1 MGVKVADTIE
11 QVLRQFII
19 AGRVVDTQPFSG
31 HINDSY
37 IAACLDTDGTH
48 RRYLLQRVND
58 RVFPQPIEV
67 MKNIERITRHIAAK
81 AAAAGMTDTR
91 RRVLSLVP
99 ALNGRCFYQ
108 DSGGGIWR
116 VYPFIE
122 GSKSYSAVSTP
133 EQAEAAGLAFG
144 EFQRMLADYDGPRL
158 HETIADFHHTPA
170 RYAALDAVIGGSG
183 YPTTSQPLNADQTD
197 AGGAKS
203 ADLERRIVT
212 SRREIE
218 SAEKHRSLAD
228 ALNGLHEAGLIPER
242 IVHNDAKISN
252 VLLDE
257 ITGEALCVV
266 DLDTVMPGLSLY
278 DFGDMVRSM
287 TTTAAEDET
296 DLSKVEVELPLF
308 EALTRG
314 YLSAAADM
322 LNAVER
328 EHLVTAGKL
337 ITLEQAVRFLTDY
350 LAGDAYYKTTRPG
363 QNLDRARTQFKLL
376 ESLEQYE
383 ATLQQIARGF

>member
-1 MGVKVADTIE
+1 MKVAEAIE
-11 QVLRQFII
+11 QMLRQFAI

-37 IAACLDTDGTH
+37 IAACLEREGTR

-58 RVFPQPIEV
+58 RVFPRPIEV
-67 MKNIERITRHIAAK
+67 MENIERITRHIAAK

-91 RRVLSLVP
+91 RRALSLVP
-99 ALNGRCFYQ
+99 ALDGRCFYQ
-108 DSGGGIWR
+108 DPGGGIWR
-116 VYPFIE
+116 VYSFIE
-122 GSKSYSAVSTP
+122 GSRSYSAVSTP
-133 EQAEAAGLAFG
+133 EQAETAGRAFG
-144 EFQRMLADYDGPRL
+144 EFQRMLADYSGPRL
-158 HETIADFHHTPA
+158 HETIAGFHHTPA

-183 YPTTSQPLNADQTD
+183 HPTTSQPFKTYQTD
-197 AGGAKS
+197 AGRAKS

-212 SRREIE
+212 ARGEIE
-218 SAEKHRSLAD
+218 SAEKHRPLAN

-257 ITGEALCVV
+257 TTGEALCVV

-287 TTTAAEDET
+287 TTTAAEDEP

-314 YLSAAADM
+314 YLTAAGDM
-322 LNAVER
+322 LNEVER
-328 EHLVTAGKL
+328 ERLVTAGKL

-363 QNLDRARTQFKLL
+363 QNLDRAKSQFKLL

-383 ATLQQIARGF
+383 PTLGQIARGF